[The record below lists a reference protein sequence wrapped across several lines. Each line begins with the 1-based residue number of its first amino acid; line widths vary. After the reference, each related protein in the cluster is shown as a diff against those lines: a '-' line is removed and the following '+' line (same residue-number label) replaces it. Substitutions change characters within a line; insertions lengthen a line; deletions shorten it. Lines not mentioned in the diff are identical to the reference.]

1 MAQIADLFINLDAH
15 LSVLTLAY
23 GPWIYG
29 LIFLTIFAETG
40 LVVTPFLPGDSLLFA
55 AGALAAQGFLS
66 SHPLALLLLA
76 AAVLGDAAN
85 YWLGHYFGLRV
96 FKHENSRFFRR
107 DYLERTH
114 RFYEKYGAK
123 TVVLSR
129 FIPIIR
135 TFAPFVAGIGRMP
148 YYLFTFYN
156 IIGGIAW
163 IIVFFYG
170 GLLFGNLSFVKDNFS
185 LVVAAIIATSFLPA
199 ITEFW
204 RAYRSRHS
212 SRQTSLPLNNS
223 PTPPPSSDS
232 SSSNLPRN

>member
-1 MAQIADLFINLDAH
+1 MAEIINLFLNLDVY
-15 LSVLTLAY
+15 LSSAVSAY
-23 GPWIYG
+23 GLWIYL

-76 AAVLGDAAN
+76 ATVLGDAAN
-85 YWLGHYFGLRV
+85 YWLGHFFGLRV
-96 FKHENSRFFRR
+96 FKHENARFFRR

-114 RFYEKYGAK
+114 RFYERYGAK
-123 TVVLSR
+123 TVFLSR

-156 IIGGIAW
+156 ITGGIAW

-170 GLLFGNLSFVKDNFS
+170 GFFFGNLSVVQNNFS
-185 LVVAAIIATSFLPA
+185 LVVASIIIVSFIPA

-212 SRQTSLPLNNS
+212 HQASLSLN
-223 PTPPPSSDS
+223 DS
-232 SSSNLPRN
+232 STTDPDHN